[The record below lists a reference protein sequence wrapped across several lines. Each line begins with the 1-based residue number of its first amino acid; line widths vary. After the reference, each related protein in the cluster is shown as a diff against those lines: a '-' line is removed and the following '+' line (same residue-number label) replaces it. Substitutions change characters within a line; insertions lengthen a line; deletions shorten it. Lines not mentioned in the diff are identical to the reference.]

1 MTRVPAIHRFAR
13 LWWLPAIPAGVLLLA
28 FTPVGKPADDVQ
40 TLHVTAGYNL
50 SQRGFIRSKATRRG
64 LPHKPQSVTFQTDGA
79 PVRVYLLDLSGIADS
94 RARVYAMLRATA
106 EIEQRREPGAAPV
119 VVSAVDVTEGRFDL
133 HRWPWGRAEYTLVVA
148 GEQTA
153 EITFRVS
160 YGR

>member
-1 MTRVPAIHRFAR
+1 MSDDSALRRIAR
-13 LWWLPAIPAGVLLLA
+13 LWWLPAIPAGVLILA
-28 FTPVGKPADDVQ
+28 FSPLGKPADDVQ

-50 SQRGFIRSKATRRG
+50 SQRGFIRSKRARRG

-79 PVRVYLLDLSGIADS
+79 PVRVYLLDLTGMADS
-94 RARVYAMLRATA
+94 RARVDAMLRATE
-106 EIEQRREPGAAPV
+106 EIEQRRAPSTAPV
-119 VVSAVDVTEGRFDL
+119 VASAVDVTEGRFDL

-153 EITFRVS
+153 EITFRVN